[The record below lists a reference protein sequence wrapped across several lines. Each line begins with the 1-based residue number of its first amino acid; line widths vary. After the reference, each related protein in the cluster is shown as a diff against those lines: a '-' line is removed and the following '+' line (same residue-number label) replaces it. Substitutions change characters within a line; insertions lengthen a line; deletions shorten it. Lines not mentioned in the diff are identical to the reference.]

1 MARDFEKELKSLRST
16 VQDAER
22 KKVQLETRKEE
33 ATNRKG
39 ELEKE
44 AHDMGVNPAE
54 IDEHIT
60 KLETE
65 IGTILDK
72 VKAHLPQV
80 EDDEDDAAF

>member
-1 MARDFEKELKSLRST
+1 MARDFEKELKGLRSQ
-16 VQDAER
+16 VQEAER

-33 ATNRKG
+33 ATNRKA

-44 AHDMGVNPAE
+44 AEDLGVNPAE

-60 KLETE
+60 KLEGE

-80 EDDEDDAAF
+80 DDDDEAF